1 MVKICSIPLCKG
13 ASSKQCNIKLHK
25 FPADENLRNIWEK
38 CIKSYYPN
46 FKTNHSSLVCSK
58 HFREIDFIKTARS
71 QSFSL
76 IKSAVPS
83 LFDVEECVYV
93 FNKEQYDSSNTHE
106 PSHIVVQD
114 TTENMSY
121 SVITLSQSDL
131 QGDSLNITGLSNI
144 EAVEE
149 IIPTIDDSSDLVC
162 EPSENGCFF

>member
-1 MVKICSIPLCKG
+1 MFFVKR
-13 ASSKQCNIKLHK
+13 

-131 QGDSLNITGLSNI
+131 QGDSLNITGISHI

-162 EPSENGCFF
+162 EPSENVQVTPKKMASTM